1 MAGPLRIVWGAPQGI
16 RVQLDED
23 GVTVRFP
30 SNLHAIEEAEVDE
43 LLAVIDE
50 AKRVRDAKSSPV
62 PTAPTRDEIRAA
74 SVTWRAQSVAKRV
87 SEAVLAELDPR
98 PDEAPF

>member
-1 MAGPLRIVWGAPQGI
+1 MAGPLCIVWGAPQGI

-23 GVTVRFP
+23 GVNVRFP
-30 SNLHAIEEAEVDE
+30 SNLHAIEEVEVDE
-43 LLAVIDE
+43 LLSVIDE
-50 AKRVRDAKSSPV
+50 AKRVRDAKFSPV